1 MAWGG
6 GDDKGIAG
14 QGSCGMPREA
24 AGISVRY
31 SARRLTERLKMP
43 TFAVPFN
50 SHSSPHRRW
59 FGLRHRAGAFPE
71 MPQINHPLSR
81 PWRTRGLGFIA
92 TSIRANCKPASAL
105 YPLAADCSR
114 ESGIDRC
121 MLRAYPLRYF
131 YTTTEAHHAY

>member
-92 TSIRANCKPASAL
+92 TSTSAPTASL
-105 YPLAADCSR
+105 HR
-114 ESGIDRC
+114 R
-121 MLRAYPLRYF
+121 F
-131 YTTTEAHHAY
+131 TH